1 MLVPIVTVHDNEIS
15 FEHIETKKYFKGK
28 KIVYVEIVADNVTS
42 PIKQTI
48 IVHAEWNYAKK
59 TLQQHCN

>member
-48 IVHAEWNYAKK
+48 IVHAE
-59 TLQQHCN
+59 